1 MKKLN
6 LETAEILATKM
17 RGELLRVS
25 NSEPLNMKTVLRQL
39 NVMTLYRPLS
49 DSLFGLSLLTPDK
62 KHRFMLVNSNSRR
75 GRQHFTIAHE
85 LFHLYYD
92 ENPKAHFCSLSID
105 TDPMERS
112 ANLFASALLMPK
124 DGLVQNISSE
134 EIVSKNVSID
144 TLLRIEH
151 LYGVSHHT
159 LVLRLKELRII
170 SQLYADELLSVS
182 ITQEAAMRGYDA
194 KLYSKGNEGLV
205 IGDFGSKARKLFDEE
220 RISEGHYLEL
230 LNMIGYGEG
239 QNRAGC

>member
-6 LETAEILATKM
+6 LETAEILAAKM
-17 RGELLRVS
+17 RSELLRVS
-25 NSEPLNMKTVLRQL
+25 DSEPLNMKTVLRQL

-62 KHRFMLVNSNSRR
+62 QHCFMLVNSNSRR

-92 ENPKAHFCSLSID
+92 ENPKAHFSGLSVD
-105 TDPMERS
+105 SEPTERS

-124 DGLVQNISSE
+124 DGLLQNLPSE
-134 EIVSKNVSID
+134 DIVSKSVSLD

-151 LYGVSHHT
+151 LYGVSHQT
-159 LVLRLKELRII
+159 MVLRLKELHIV
-170 SQLYADELLSVS
+170 SAALAEELLSVS
-182 ITQEAAMRGYDA
+182 IVQEAILRGYDTS
-194 KLYSKGNEGLV
+194 LYSKGNEGLV

-230 LNMIGYGEG
+230 LNLIGYGES
-239 QNRAGC
+239 QNRTGC

>member
-6 LETAEILATKM
+6 LETAEILSAKM
-17 RGELLRVS
+17 RSELLRVS
-25 NSEPLNMKTVLRQL
+25 GTEPLNMKTALRQL
-39 NVMTLYRPLS
+39 NVMTLFRPLS

-62 KHRFMLVNSNSRR
+62 MHRFMLVNSNSRR

-92 ENPKAHFCSLSID
+92 ENPKAHFCGLSVD
-105 TDPMERS
+105 TDSMERS

-124 DGLVQNISSE
+124 DGLLQNIPSE

-159 LVLRLKELRII
+159 LVLRLKELHIV
-170 SQLYADELLSVS
+170 SASLADDLLSVS
-182 ITQEAAMRGYDA
+182 ITQEAALRGYDTN
-194 KLYSKGNEGLV
+194 LYSKGNEGLV
-205 IGDFGSKARKLFDEE
+205 IGDFGSKARKLYDGE

-230 LNMIGYGEG
+230 LNLIGYGEG
-239 QNRAGC
+239 QNRARC

>member
-6 LETAEILATKM
+6 LETAEILAAKM

-25 NSEPLNMKTVLRQL
+25 STEPLNMKTTLRQL
-39 NVMTLYRPLS
+39 NVMTLFRPLS
-49 DSLFGLSLLTPDK
+49 DGLFGLSLLTPDK
-62 KHRFMLVNSNSRR
+62 RHRFMLVNSNSRR

-92 ENPKAHFCSLSID
+92 ENPKAHFCGLSVD
-105 TDPMERS
+105 TDPTERS

-124 DGLVQNISSE
+124 DGLLQNIPSE
-134 EIVSKNVSID
+134 EIVSKNVSMD

-159 LVLRLKELRII
+159 LVLRLKELHIV
-170 SQLYADELLSVS
+170 SPSYADELLSVS
-182 ITQEAAMRGYDA
+182 ITQEAALRGYDIN
-194 KLYSKGNEGLV
+194 LYSKGNEGLV

-230 LNMIGYGEG
+230 LNLIGYGEG
-239 QNRAGC
+239 QNRARC

>member
-6 LETAEILATKM
+6 LETAEILAGKM
-17 RGELLRVS
+17 RSELLRVS
-25 NSEPLNMKTVLRQL
+25 DSEPLNMKTVLRQL

-62 KHRFMLVNSNSRR
+62 QHRFMLVNSNSRR

-92 ENPKAHFCSLSID
+92 ENPKAHFCGLSAD
-105 TDPMERS
+105 TDPTERS

-124 DGLVQNISSE
+124 EGLLQNIPSD
-134 EIVSKNVSID
+134 EIVSKEVGVD
-144 TLLRIEH
+144 TLLRLEH
-151 LYGVSHHT
+151 LYGVSHTT
-159 LVLRLKELRII
+159 LVLRLKELRVI
-170 SQLYADELLSVS
+170 SPAYSEKILACS
-182 ITQEAAMRGYDA
+182 ITYEAAMRGYDSD
-194 KLYSKGNEGLV
+194 LYTPGNEGLV

-230 LNMIGYGEG
+230 LNLIGYGEG
-239 QNRAGC
+239 QNHTGC

>member
-6 LETAEILATKM
+6 LETAEILAAKM

-92 ENPKAHFCSLSID
+92 ESPKAHFLSSN
-105 TDPMERS
+105 TDASERS

-124 DGLVQNISSE
+124 RVCFKTYLQ
-134 EIVSKNVSID
+134 
-144 TLLRIEH
+144 R
-151 LYGVSHHT
+151 
-159 LVLRLKELRII
+159 R
-170 SQLYADELLSVS
+170 LSV
-182 ITQEAAMRGYDA
+182 
-194 KLYSKGNEGLV
+194 KK
-205 IGDFGSKARKLFDEE
+205 
-220 RISEGHYLEL
+220 
-230 LNMIGYGEG
+230 
-239 QNRAGC
+239 

>member
-6 LETAEILATKM
+6 FETAEILAGKM
-17 RGELLRVS
+17 RSELLRVS
-25 NSEPLNMKTVLRQL
+25 ATEPLNMKTALRQL

-49 DSLFGLSLLTPDK
+49 DKLFGLSLLTPDK

-85 LFHLYYD
+85 LYHLYYD
-92 ENPKAHFCSLSID
+92 ENPQPHFCDNSIY
-105 TDPMERS
+105 TDAVERS

-124 DGLVQNISSE
+124 EGLLKNIPSD
-134 EIVSKNVSID
+134 EIVSKSVSID
-144 TLLRIEH
+144 TLLRMEH

-159 LVLRLKELRII
+159 LVVRLKELHVI
-170 SQLYADELLSVS
+170 SPVSADALLSIS
-182 ITQEAAMRGYDA
+182 ITQEATLRGYDVE
-194 KLYSKGNEGLV
+194 LYSKGNEGLV

-230 LNMIGYGEG
+230 LNLIGYGEG
-239 QNRAGC
+239 QNHTGC

>member
-6 LETAEILATKM
+6 LETAEILAAKM
-17 RGELLRVS
+17 RSELLRVS
-25 NSEPLNMKTVLRQL
+25 DSEPLNMKTVLRQL
-39 NVMTLYRPLS
+39 NVMTLFRPLS
-49 DSLFGLSLLTPDK
+49 DSLFGLSLLTLDK

-92 ENPKAHFCSLSID
+92 ENPKAHFLSSN
-105 TDPMERS
+105 TDASERS

-124 DGLVQNISSE
+124 EGLLQNIPSE
-134 EIVSKNVSID
+134 EIVSKKVSID
-144 TLLRIEH
+144 TLLRMEH
-151 LYGVSHHT
+151 LYGVSHQT
-159 LVLRLKELRII
+159 LVLRLKELHVI
-170 SQLYADELLSVS
+170 SSSYADELSAVS
-182 ITQEAAMRGYDA
+182 ITQEAALRGYDA

-230 LNMIGYGEG
+230 LNLIGYGEG
-239 QNRAGC
+239 QNHTGC